1 MDITKVREKFKELY
15 GTSGAVYTSPGR
27 VNLIGEHTDYNGGF
41 VLPGAVDKGMVAE
54 IIFNGTDKVRAYAL
68 DLGESSE
75 FGLSEA
81 DAPKEQWA
89 KYIFGVCRELTKR
102 GGTIKGFDTVFSGD
116 VPLGAGMSSSAALE
130 STYAFA
136 LNDMLNLGFPP
147 MELAKVGQATEHN
160 YVGVK
165 CGIMDQFASIHGK
178 AGHLMRLDCKTGE
191 FQYVPFDPEAH
202 GYKVVLI
209 DSCVKHEL
217 VGSPYNKRRESCERA
232 VQAIQ
237 QRHPEV
243 EFLRDAQPE
252 WLDEVIGIISQEDY
266 IRAKYA
272 IDEVKRLLDAC
283 AALEA
288 GDYETVGRKMY
299 GTHIGMS
306 VLYEVSC
313 EELDFLN
320 EVAKEC
326 GVTGSRIMGGG
337 FGGCTINVVPA
348 PKYDA
353 FIDTV
358 RTKYKTKYGI
368 DCKVYPVV
376 ISDGARRISE

>member
-1 MDITKVREKFKELY
+1 MDITKVRNKFKELY
-15 GTSGAVYTSPGR
+15 GTEGAVYASPGR

-68 DLGESSE
+68 DLGESAE
-75 FGLSEA
+75 FGLSEG
-81 DAPKEQWA
+81 DAPAQHWA
-89 KYIFGVCRELTKR
+89 KYLFGVCRELTKR
-102 GGTIKGFDTVFSGD
+102 GATIKGFDTVFSGD

-136 LNDMLNLGFPP
+136 LNDMLGLGFPP

-232 VQAIQ
+232 VKAIQ
-237 QRHPEV
+237 QKHPEV
-243 EFLRDAQPE
+243 EFLRDAKPE
-252 WLDEVIGIISQEDY
+252 WLEEVIGVISQEDY

-272 IDEVKRLLDAC
+272 IDEVARLLEAC

-313 EELDFLN
+313 EELDFIN

-326 GVTGSRIMGGG
+326 GVTGSRVMGGG

-353 FIDTV
+353 FIETV
-358 RTKYKTKYGI
+358 KAKYKAKYGI

-376 ISDGARRISE
+376 ISDGARKIA

>member
-1 MDITKVREKFKELY
+1 MDINKVREKFKELY

>member
-1 MDITKVREKFKELY
+1 MDISKVRNKFKELY
-15 GTSGAVYTSPGR
+15 GTEGAVYASPGR

-54 IIFNGTDKVRAYAL
+54 IIFNDTDKVRAYAL

-75 FGLSEA
+75 FGLSED
-81 DAPKEQWA
+81 DAPKEHWA
-89 KYIFGVCRELTKR
+89 KYIFGVCRELAKR
-102 GGTIKGFDTVFSGD
+102 GATIKGFDTVFSGD

-130 STYAFA
+130 SAYAFA
-136 LNDMLNLGFPP
+136 LNDMLDLGFDK

-232 VQAIQ
+232 VKAIQ
-237 QRHPEV
+237 QKHPEV
-243 EFLRDAQPE
+243 EFLRDAKPE
-252 WLDEVIGIISQEDY
+252 WLDEVIGVISQEDY

-272 IDEVKRLLDAC
+272 IDEVARLLDAC

-326 GVTGSRIMGGG
+326 GVTGSRVMGGG

-348 PKYDA
+348 PKFDE
-353 FIDTV
+353 FINTV
-358 RTKYKTKYGI
+358 KAKYKTKYGI

-376 ISDGARRISE
+376 ISDGARRIA

>member
-1 MDITKVREKFKELY
+1 MDITQVRNKFKELY
-15 GTSGAVYTSPGR
+15 GTEGAVYASPGR

-54 IIFNGTDKVRAYAL
+54 IIFNNTDKVRAYAL

-75 FGLSEA
+75 FGLSED
-81 DAPKEQWA
+81 DAPKEHWA

-102 GGTIKGFDTVFSGD
+102 GATIKGFDTVFSGD

-232 VQAIQ
+232 VKAIQ
-237 QRHPEV
+237 QKHPEV
-243 EFLRDAQPE
+243 EFLRDAKPE
-252 WLDEVIGIISQEDY
+252 WLDEVIGVISQEDY

-272 IDEVKRLLDAC
+272 IDEVQRLLDAC

-326 GVTGSRIMGGG
+326 GVTGSRVMGGG

-348 PKYDA
+348 PRFDE
-353 FIDTV
+353 FINTAKA
-358 RTKYKTKYGI
+358 KYKAKYGI

-376 ISDGARRISE
+376 ISDGARRIA